1 MSRKS
6 NLNEKELAELKRQFE
21 AERRKSM
28 SIEES
33 ILRLQRDNKGK
44 SAEVAELQSQLQEMK
59 EEI

>member
-44 SAEVAELQSQLQEMK
+44 SAEVAELQSQLQEIK

>member
-1 MSRKS
+1 
-6 NLNEKELAELKRQFE
+6 
-21 AERRKSM
+21 M

-44 SAEVAELQSQLQEMK
+44 SAEVAELQSQLSDMK